1 MSEKPAP
8 KAAEAHPE
16 PSEQERGRQE
26 AGQREQGVR
35 SERSADTSGPQVTT
49 PADEPRGTP
58 ERGAKG

>member
-16 PSEQERGRQE
+16 PSEQERSRQE

-35 SERSADTSGPQVTT
+35 SERPADLSSPRVTT
-49 PADEPRGTP
+49 PADDRRGTP